1 MNLSRFLRFNG
12 GLGLVFI
19 FLSCER
25 QRNNTIVMVVTGRS
39 PSWDLYLSTAD
50 PYVEFV
56 ISPIFDRFL
65 ELQNDGSFMPSLAV
79 SSTNTLPLTWKFQLK
94 ANILFHNGSEFTA
107 EDVVFSV
114 QRMKASL
121 GVSFLV
127 SFIRTI
133 KAVSEDTVYIKL
145 SQPHAVFFN
154 DPEYPHA
161 SIVSKKFT
169 VDRDG
174 KIGDAPIATGAY
186 RYARTTPGKKIN
198 FTAFP
203 QYDGRYASISKNFYR
218 NIPDPVLLTIALE
231 MLEILKKI
239 RHIQFY
245 SFLAPGTEFI
255 GFNFKARSGFS
266 NRRLRKAI
274 TMAGDKTGILR
285 VGVDGTAGSAAFPLS
300 PCISYYTNLHL
311 KPFDRQKAKELI
323 QSAGMWGK
331 TFVLSVNEGFRTKIA
346 EVIQVN
352 WKEIGLN
359 IEIQLFQW
367 GVLQDHLAKGSLKSI
382 FSGAWLLPVMRMLCF
397 IFWCIRSMFVPDECY
412 GL

>member
-25 QRNNTIVMVVTGRS
+25 QRNNTIVMLVTGRS
-39 PSWDLYLSTAD
+39 LSWDLCVSTAD

-65 ELQNDGSFMPSLAV
+65 EGSFMPSLAV
-79 SSTNTLPLTWKFQLK
+79 SSTNMLPLTWKFQLK
-94 ANILFHNGSEFTA
+94 INILFHNGSEFTA

-114 QRMKASL
+114 QRMKALL

-145 SQPHAVFFN
+145 SQPHA
-154 DPEYPHA
+154 

-174 KIGDAPIATGAY
+174 KIGDPPMATGAY
-186 RYARTTPGKKIN
+186 RYARATPGKKIN
-198 FTAFP
+198 FTAFL
-203 QYDGRYASISKNFYR
+203 QYDGRSASISKNFYR
-218 NIPDPVLLTIALE
+218 NIPDPVLRTIALE

-239 RHIQFY
+239 RHIQLN

-266 NRRLRKAI
+266 NRHLRKAI
-274 TMAGDKTGILR
+274 TIVSDKTGIIR
-285 VGVDGTAGSAAFPLS
+285 VGVDGTAGRAAFSLS

-311 KPFDRQKAKELI
+311 KPFDLQKAKELI
-323 QSAGMWGK
+323 QSAGMWGE

-359 IEIQLFQW
+359 IEIQVLQW
-367 GVLQDHLAKGSLKSI
+367 GKRQDYLAKGPLKSI

-397 IFWCIRSMFVPDECY
+397 IFWCIHSMFVPDVM
-412 GL
+412 LWVM